1 MTESTE
7 ISNPQIVGIRDH
19 AQAILSLLTRNEK
32 RRLLLIFLVSLISI
46 GLDVLSLGL
55 VVPVI
60 AFLSGSRSEGQI
72 EEIFPFLGELTT
84 FQVVAIVMTS
94 LTVVYA
100 AKNVFLLFSTAIQN
114 QFNAEVSTRLS
125 QDLLTTYFAQPYEFF
140 LNNNSSILMR
150 NINNASMAITGGV
163 KPFMFLF
170 SDVLIGMGVVIVLLT
185 VEPVAGFVALGV
197 FGLAGWAFQKMTR
210 RRVRQMGMDKQAS
223 EGEVIKDVLQGI
235 GAQKDLR
242 ILGRQRLFLEKH
254 FADRN
259 RYASVQSRYSTIQA
273 IPRLW
278 LETLAVAS
286 LSILVSLIVLQGR
299 EMSDALPIIAL
310 FGAAAFRILPSV
322 NRIIASIQD
331 LQFSRPIVS
340 TLYSDFHLRRLEE
353 SNDEQELGTFNS
365 LEVKEVWFSYAEAN
379 DDSLKGASIEVKA
392 GEAIGL
398 VGTSGAGKSTLV
410 DILLGLFS
418 PRSGEVLV
426 NGVQLHKVRQN
437 WQRRIGYVPQTI
449 FIADD
454 SIRRNV
460 ALGVPNEEIDERRV
474 KNALDAAQL
483 TTFVNQLPMGLETSL
498 GERGARLSGGQR
510 QRVGIARALYH
521 NPEVLVLDEAT
532 SSLDISTEREVMVAV
547 EALHGAKTVII
558 VSHRPSTVA
567 YCNRVYEIRDGAVV
581 NTGVDPSRDED

>member
-1 MTESTE
+1 
-7 ISNPQIVGIRDH
+7 
-19 AQAILSLLTRNEK
+19 
-32 RRLLLIFLVSLISI
+32 
-46 GLDVLSLGL
+46 
-55 VVPVI
+55 
-60 AFLSGSRSEGQI
+60 
-72 EEIFPFLGELTT
+72 
-84 FQVVAIVMTS
+84 
-94 LTVVYA
+94 
-100 AKNVFLLFSTAIQN
+100 
-114 QFNAEVSTRLS
+114 
-125 QDLLTTYFAQPYEFF
+125 
-140 LNNNSSILMR
+140 
-150 NINNASMAITGGV
+150 
-163 KPFMFLF
+163 
-170 SDVLIGMGVVIVLLT
+170 
-185 VEPVAGFVALGV
+185 
-197 FGLAGWAFQKMTR
+197 
-210 RRVRQMGMDKQAS
+210 
-223 EGEVIKDVLQGI
+223 
-235 GAQKDLR
+235 
-242 ILGRQRLFLEKH
+242 
-254 FADRN
+254 
-259 RYASVQSRYSTIQA
+259 
-273 IPRLW
+273 
-278 LETLAVAS
+278 
-286 LSILVSLIVLQGR
+286 
-299 EMSDALPIIAL
+299 
-310 FGAAAFRILPSV
+310 
-322 NRIIASIQD
+322 
-331 LQFSRPIVS
+331 
-340 TLYSDFHLRRLEE
+340 
-353 SNDEQELGTFNS
+353 
-365 LEVKEVWFSYAEAN
+365 
-379 DDSLKGASIEVKA
+379 VKA

-567 YCNRVYEIRDGAVV
+567 YCNRVYEIWDGAVV
-581 NTGVDPSRDED
+581 NTGVDPSRDDD